1 MLYFVIF
8 IFRSSRISPFR
19 ISSWRLRKRRKT
31 LYATLETRSNQHWSF
46 TSFIFNPFPM
56 QEIWQVSFYLLRIY
70 GKIWF
75 RVNWYTLL
83 KLLLMH
89 VLEAKFSLRMAWT
102 KLKKNWLVKS
112 KNNYNALLS
121 GKHSTNYY
129 SFKLCLTT
137 WFPEYNDSWFWFI

>member
-1 MLYFVIF
+1 MLDHTKQKKIGCFIVSFF

-19 ISSWRLRKRRKT
+19 ISSWRLRKCRKT
-31 LYATLETRSNQHWSF
+31 LYATLETRTNQHRSF

-83 KLLLMH
+83 KLLLMN
-89 VLEAKFSLRMAWT
+89 VLEAKFSLRTAWT
-102 KLKKNWLVKS
+102 KEKKINWLNRKIIIMLYIVVS
-112 KNNYNALLS
+112 IVPTSTHSNYV
-121 GKHSTNYY
+121 
-129 SFKLCLTT
+129 
-137 WFPEYNDSWFWFI
+137 

>member
-1 MLYFVIF
+1 MFYCVIF

-19 ISSWRLRKRRKT
+19 ISSWRLRKCRKT
-31 LYATLETRSNQHWSF
+31 LYATLETRANQHRSF

-56 QEIWQVSFYLLRIY
+56 QEIWQVSFLFTTWHLTNFQVVIVLIYLLTIY
-70 GKIWF
+70 RKIWF

-102 KLKKNWLVKS
+102 KFKKNRLVKS
-112 KNNYNALLS
+112 KNNYNALHS
-121 GKHSTNYY
+121 GKHSTN
-129 SFKLCLTT
+129 
-137 WFPEYNDSWFWFI
+137 